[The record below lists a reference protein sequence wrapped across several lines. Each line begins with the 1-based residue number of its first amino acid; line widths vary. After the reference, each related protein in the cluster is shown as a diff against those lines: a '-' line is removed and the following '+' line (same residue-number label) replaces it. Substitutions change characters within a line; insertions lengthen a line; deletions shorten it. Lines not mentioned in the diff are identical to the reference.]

1 MDYNKNN
8 SNNDRNS
15 YNFIIFTKKTPHFCS
30 VSFLCVSWPQQRKN
44 NTKDPTSLDSIPTE
58 NKKFGPTTVLQPA
71 RTSLHSHSRLATGFL
86 DEVFKPLSS
95 FCFVLFFR
103 FSVSVSFHVLR
114 LFAWVSS
121 QKRKQFRNGVLRQ
134 TDRRTGR
141 RTNVTT
147 SHPTSGRTLILKFET
162 GFNFGRDLLF
172 DFQFL
177 LLLVGW
183 MFFGVRPSVCLS
195 RSAYLY
201 VFLSCAP
208 HLLQIRVWL
217 KRSHRIGS
225 VRISGDAKMLW
236 RKHVCVSSS
245 DQLMWVVEK
254 IGVSRTGIVC
264 YRGSQR
270 SLSAD
275 YSLPQISACIL
286 PSI

>member
-15 YNFIIFTKKTPHFCS
+15 YNFIIFTKKPRIFVRCR
-30 VSFLCVSWPQQRKN
+30 FCVSLDHN
-44 NTKDPTSLDSIPTE
+44 NEKTTQKTPLHSTPFQPKIK
-58 NKKFGPTTVLQPA
+58 KKFGLTTVLQPA

-103 FSVSVSFHVLR
+103 FSVSVSFHVFLR

-121 QKRKQFRNGVLRQ
+121 QKRKQFRNGVSRQ

-201 VFLSCAP
+201 IFLSCAP
-208 HLLQIRVWL
+208 LLLQIRV
-217 KRSHRIGS
+217 
-225 VRISGDAKMLW
+225 
-236 RKHVCVSSS
+236 
-245 DQLMWVVEK
+245 
-254 IGVSRTGIVC
+254 
-264 YRGSQR
+264 
-270 SLSAD
+270 
-275 YSLPQISACIL
+275 
-286 PSI
+286 

>member
-58 NKKFGPTTVLQPA
+58 NKKNSGQQQYCSQPA

-103 FSVSVSFHVLR
+103 FSVSVSFHVFKIICLG
-114 LFAWVSS
+114 FIPEEEAVSERCF
-121 QKRKQFRNGVLRQ
+121 KTNRQ
-134 TDRRTGR
+134 TNAGG

-183 MFFGVRPSVCLS
+183 MFWVRLSTCLG
-195 RSAYLY
+195 L
-201 VFLSCAP
+201 
-208 HLLQIRVWL
+208 H
-217 KRSHRIGS
+217 
-225 VRISGDAKMLW
+225 ISMF
-236 RKHVCVSSS
+236 S
-245 DQLMWVVEK
+245 
-254 IGVSRTGIVC
+254 
-264 YRGSQR
+264 
-270 SLSAD
+270 
-275 YSLPQISACIL
+275 
-286 PSI
+286 